1 MRVVPALQL
10 TTICAKQRRCDVTLD
25 ISARGYLPSPRPFFH
40 RTRGDPCI
48 KAFFLLAMASETTIS
63 FNHSSTTKLRDSY
76 DSTPFQQ
83 VFLVAFACGVSCNE
97 NLPSQLLLQLK
108 DKRGINDNLVTFPS
122 GSSSSYSAPVH
133 SSLSSGYELGGS
145 SGGFSLGHGGLLN
158 SGGSVGHGIGY
169 SLAPSS
175 SLGLGSGYQSPGLS
189 QSHLSHQSV
198 SLGGHSAQSTYS
210 VPSIAHLGSGGSS
223 NTLFAPAKTG
233 PVTFGTHG
241 GSAGAVSTSSSN
253 SHSAPI
259 YTTGGHGLSAYS
271 NGGSNAG
278 FQLVLGSSNQQHG
291 LSLGSS
297 GASSGYSLPTHS
309 ASSSSSHPV
318 TGGLI
323 IASGSHGS
331 SSSYSLPTSTSSH
344 SISTLGSS
352 SGTQGASATYSLPIS
367 SGSHGISALSSGAA
381 SSSYP
386 AGSSS
391 SHSGFSSI
399 SSGGSNYQ
407 LPIASGSHSNSGSS
421 NAIAYTNYLPSHSS
435 GSSASYSSP
444 SVSYASPSI
453 SHVSSP
459 SSGFSGAGASY
470 TLSANYAAAGS
481 SPVVTYTGSHG
492 YTPTLYSSSSSHGTP
507 ADSQGAYT
515 SVSPRYFGY
524 ISEKAVNADL
534 GGAKYDTIS
543 YSVPNGK
550 Y

>member
-1 MRVVPALQL
+1 MRIVPALQL
-10 TTICAKQRRCDVTLD
+10 TTICAKQRRCDATLD
-25 ISARGYLPSPRPFFH
+25 ILVRGYLPSPRPFFH

-48 KAFFLLAMASETTIS
+48 KAFFLLAISETTIS
-63 FNHSSTTKLRDSY
+63 FNHSSITKLQDSY
-76 DSTPFQQ
+76 NSNPILASMLFM
-83 VFLVAFACGVSCNE
+83 VFLVAFACGVCCNE
-97 NLPSQLLLQLK
+97 NLPTQLLLQLK

-122 GSSSSYSAPVH
+122 GSSSSYSSPV
-133 SSLSSGYELGGS
+133 SGLSSGYELGGS

-175 SLGLGSGYQSPGLS
+175 GLGLGSGYQSPGLS
-189 QSHLSHQSV
+189 HSHLSHQSV
-198 SLGGHSAQSTYS
+198 SLGGHSAQGTYS
-210 VPSIAHLGSGGSS
+210 VPNIAHLGSGGNS
-223 NTLFAPAKTG
+223 NALFAPAKTG
-233 PVTFGTHG
+233 PVTFGAHG
-241 GSAGAVSTSSSN
+241 GSASAASTSSSN

-259 YTTGGHGLSAYS
+259 YATSGHGLSAYS
-271 NGGSNAG
+271 NGGSNG
-278 FQLVLGSSNQQHG
+278 FQLVLGSNQQHG

-297 GASSGYSLPTHS
+297 GASSSYSLPTHS

-331 SSSYSLPTSTSSH
+331 SSSYNLPSTSSH

-352 SGTQGASATYSLPIS
+352 SGTQGASATC
-367 SGSHGISALSSGAA
+367 AA
-381 SSSYP
+381 SSYP
-386 AGSSS
+386 ATSGSSS
-391 SHSGFSSI
+391 STHSGFSSI

-421 NAIAYTNYLPSHSS
+421 NTITYTNYLPSHSS
-435 GSSASYSSP
+435 GSSTSYSSP
-444 SVSYASPSI
+444 SVSYSNPSI
-453 SHVSSP
+453 SHVGSP
-459 SSGFSGAGASY
+459 SSGYSGAGTSY
-470 TLSANYAAAGS
+470 TLSANYAAASSS

-492 YTPTLYSSSSSHGTP
+492 YTPTIYSSSSSHGKS
-507 ADSQGAYT
+507 ADSQGT
-515 SVSPRYFGY
+515 HTGVSPRYVGY
-524 ISEKAVNADL
+524 VSEKVVNADL